1 MTSSVLKRTA
11 ALAALLIAGCAAAP
25 ESPELAFWIKPGVRA
40 LLPAQPC
47 GIDGAQGK
55 VENAI
60 LTATRDGR
68 TERIMT
74 LRACRRGV
82 MTLDVMT
89 LTGMALMSVTYD
101 GRTLESKKHVP
112 LPEALSPEQIV
123 ADILMGTLDPKAWS
137 SLPLGYH
144 FRMTENSRTL
154 VDEEGRTVERFIYE
168 GGRLARLER
177 LEHEAFGYSI
187 RFRYLENADP
197 SDNTQQ
203 NPAEEPSPL

>member
-1 MTSSVLKRTA
+1 MTSSILKRTA
-11 ALAALLIAGCAAAP
+11 ALAALLVAGCAAGP
-25 ESPELAFWIKPGVRA
+25 ESPESSELAFWVKPGVRA
-40 LLPAQPC
+40 LLPDQPC
-47 GIDGAQGK
+47 GIDGAHGK

-74 LRACRRGV
+74 LRACRDGV
-82 MTLDVMT
+82 MSLDVMT

-112 LPEALSPEQIV
+112 LPDALAPEQIV

-154 VDEEGRTVERFIYE
+154 VDEEGRTVERFTYE
-168 GGRLARLER
+168 GGRLAR

-187 RFRYLENADP
+187 RFRYLEDAAP
-197 SDNTQQ
+197 SDNTH
-203 NPAEEPSPL
+203 E